1 MNGLTVSDD
10 ERFILRKKIFVEQAG
25 HAGQKGVGDDN
36 LAGDRGVLG
45 LIFDD
50 QRERSDYD

>member
-1 MNGLTVSDD
+1 MDGLTAGDD
-10 ERFILRKKIFVEQAG
+10 ERFVLRKKISVEQAH

-45 LIFDD
+45 LISDD